1 MTNKTTPDEDWLGKI
16 LDEVYENG
24 YNWGDGFHPLL
35 SANEVQAK
43 AEAAIN
49 AKITELLIAELNGVT
64 EQYSNIYGLEVA
76 RLGLSKEEPF
86 TVFHRIISD
95 RIQELQASQPI
106 NLNESE
112 M

>member
-1 MTNKTTPDEDWLGKI
+1 MTNKTTPDDDWLRSLLADYKI
-16 LDEVYENG
+16 GFVV
-24 YNWGDGFHPLL
+24 GDKDVEQHL
-35 SANEVQAK
+35 SAFV
-43 AEAAIN
+43 AAIN
-49 AKITELLIAELNGVT
+49 AKIMELLVEELNGVT

-106 NLNESE
+106 NKEIK
-112 M
+112 